1 MADPINILSF
11 YSGSGMHDEA
21 VCAGLRLLGYGARV
35 LGYVEREASAAA
47 WLLGRME
54 AQAVESAPVFVG
66 DLADLADGDCDD
78 MRGLVDIFVA
88 SPPCQPYSS
97 AGAKRGN
104 ADERSFGG
112 DGRGPLHHTVR
123 IIDRVR
129 PALVWFENV
138 PEWVTGGSFRGF
150 GDALSRVGY
159 AIQDPIFLAAEDV
172 GAPHQRERVFILA
185 VADAELF
192 ARRRSESRR
201 RSPDGVTAA
210 RPSEELADSDN
221 ARPRPGI
228 EGIEGIEGSGRDRST
243 DGRGQLAKC
252 PGRGRRERG
261 QSPGRDGLA
270 ARSDQELGDGIGGRL
285 ETHADQRVASVAADA
300 GGELDHAAGPR
311 RDGAGREPDAE
322 QCGGQCVPA
331 SGRAELGIAGRSG
344 RRTQGHTGEQA
355 IGPDRSIRD
364 IPLFPPGRGGNDDE
378 LAKAVRRA
386 DRGAHA
392 AILHTAANDYRQWA
406 ALFASGLDPALA
418 PCVERGLPALAD
430 GLAISNSDLLRLG
443 GNGVV
448 ALAASVAFV
457 EAVRRLRNK

>member
-21 VCAGLRLLGYGARV
+21 VCAGLRLLGYVPRI

-228 EGIEGIEGSGRDRST
+228 EGIKGIEGSGRDRST

-364 IPLFPPGRGGNDDE
+364 IPLFPPGRD
-378 LAKAVRRA
+378 
-386 DRGAHA
+386 
-392 AILHTAANDYRQWA
+392 DYRRWA
-406 ALFASGLDPALA
+406 QLFACGLDPALA

-430 GLAISNSDLLRLG
+430 GLAVSNSDLLRLG

-448 ALAASVAFV
+448 PLGAAVAFV
-457 EAVRRLRNK
+457 EAVRRLNTEH